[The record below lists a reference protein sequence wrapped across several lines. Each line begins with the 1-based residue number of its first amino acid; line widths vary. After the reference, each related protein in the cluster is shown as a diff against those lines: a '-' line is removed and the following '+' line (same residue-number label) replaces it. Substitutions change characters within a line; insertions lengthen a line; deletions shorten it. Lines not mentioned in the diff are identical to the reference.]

1 MHGGGAGLRFRFTCG
16 DVTGGVDVQ
25 GGLREGLIHFRIAT
39 CHIDVRTAG
48 FKVLHVEMA
57 RAIQIHLAGGGDSIR
72 RQRAAGMIVRVLR
85 GDGAGRNISFHR
97 VDGNLLGG
105 LCGVHFRMSFAHAD
119 VRDVCREIFHME
131 VILAR
136 KLCTAGSF
144 QRMSGELAAGVNR
157 EVLRAVRGGD
167 GHIAAGLEGH
177 IFLIGLC
184 FLYSEAAFI
193 HLHFRLIAGVEL
205 LDGNGGVVPIMDGD
219 IISGFQGHILEDRPV
234 FAGIVNVFGGLE
246 HGIFDARS
254 VCLLFRL
261 LDAIVGDG
269 HAALLR
275 LEEGADDDAAVD
287 EREPIGLG
295 AAFCLIGAADEE
307 RRGGFAFGLAG
318 GDGAFVSVIDRQL
331 LGTFKGAGGNGAFV
345 CKRGQA
351 PVDVRSLRCGI
362 AEEGHVHRIGFLG
375 DAFFIGRVADLDLS
389 RLLQRR

>member
-1 MHGGGAGLRFRFTCG
+1 
-16 DVTGGVDVQ
+16 
-25 GGLREGLIHFRIAT
+25 
-39 CHIDVRTAG
+39 
-48 FKVLHVEMA
+48 
-57 RAIQIHLAGGGDSIR
+57 
-72 RQRAAGMIVRVLR
+72 
-85 GDGAGRNISFHR
+85 
-97 VDGNLLGG
+97 
-105 LCGVHFRMSFAHAD
+105 
-119 VRDVCREIFHME
+119 
-131 VILAR
+131 
-136 KLCTAGSF
+136 
-144 QRMSGELAAGVNR
+144 
-157 EVLRAVRGGD
+157 
-167 GHIAAGLEGH
+167 
-177 IFLIGLC
+177 
-184 FLYSEAAFI
+184 
-193 HLHFRLIAGVEL
+193 
-205 LDGNGGVVPIMDGD
+205 MDGD

-318 GDGAFVSVIDRQL
+318 GDGASVGVIDCQL

-351 PVDVRSLRCGI
+351 PVDVRSLRRGI
-362 AEEGHVHRIGFLG
+362 AEESHVHRIGFLG

-389 RLLQRR
+389 RLLQCR